1 MILQF
6 FFCADVIS
14 SIIFY
19 VKLKNIYNNSNIQN
33 DISPKAWMQ

>member
-14 SIIFY
+14 TIIFY
-19 VKLKNIYNNSNIQN
+19 VKLKNIADNSTIQN
-33 DISPKAWMQ
+33 VTFSNA